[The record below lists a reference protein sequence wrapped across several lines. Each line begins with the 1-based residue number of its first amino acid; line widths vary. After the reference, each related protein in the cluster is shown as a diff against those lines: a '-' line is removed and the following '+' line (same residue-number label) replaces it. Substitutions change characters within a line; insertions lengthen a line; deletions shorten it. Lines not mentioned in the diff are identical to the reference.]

1 MNFKQVPCELVNNNI
16 FFASKCGKIK
26 INDKIKEGSKSNK
39 GAKGYYKTFGYDN
52 KNYYIHQLV
61 FYAHSD
67 LTVEQLQNGR
77 VIFKNFTDDMI
88 DENKLYKNRF
98 EDLLFEPFKIIKK
111 ECTEEIVEMSH
122 PTYGKFHYNKWYDC
136 IRKDIKFTSYQ
147 IMPLNNSIESCTIK
161 NINTNKIL
169 CTKSNNDHDPSIN
182 LVSDKKSHGI
192 LLSHLLLNSVFPN
205 ITINESVDHTD
216 DNPLNHNIINLQ
228 WMSISENS
236 KKGQVKS
243 TAIANSKKTEDKFEV
258 FNLHNESIGKFKMK
272 KDLVEFMIKLMKLN
286 ANVSTVHGHID
297 RALETGGTSYDHKYK
312 HINKIEDKIIT
323 SEDDKEFWKELNINE
338 FTKRYM
344 VSKKGEIKLDG
355 KLIKPYL
362 CRNSKYSQV
371 NINLGDN
378 KHKKYYMHQLVWLA
392 HEGEIPKDK
401 IILHKEGIP
410 LINEKHQR
418 NWLCDLSL
426 DTYTANNIEHHVQKR
441 IDLS

>member
-26 INDKIKEGSKSNK
+26 INDKIKEGSKGNK
-39 GAKGYYKTFGYDN
+39 GAKGYYRTFGYDN

-111 ECTEEIVEMSH
+111 ECTDELIEMTH
-122 PTYGKFHYNKWYDC
+122 PKYGKFYYNKWYDC
-136 IRKDIKFTSYQ
+136 ISKDKKFTSYQ
-147 IMPLNNSIESCTIK
+147 IMPLNNSIESCTIQ

-169 CTKSNNDHDPSIN
+169 CTKSNNDYDPSIN
-182 LVSDKKSHGI
+182 IVYDKKSYGI
-192 LLSHLLLNSVFPN
+192 LLSHLLLNSVFPD

-216 DNPLNHNIINLQ
+216 DNPLNQNIVNLQ

-243 TAIANSKKTEDKFEV
+243 TAIANSKKIEDKFEV
-258 FNLHNESIGKFKMK
+258 FNLQNQSVGKFKMK
-272 KDLVEFMIKLMKLN
+272 KDLVQFMIKQMN
-286 ANVSTVHGHID
+286 STANESTVHGHID
-297 RALETGGTSYDHKYK
+297 RALKTGGFAYSHSYK
-312 HINKIEDKIIT
+312 HINKIEDKTTIIE
-323 SEDDKEFWKELNINE
+323 EDKDFWKELNINE
-338 FTKRYM
+338 FTKKYM
-344 VSKKGEIKLDG
+344 VSKEGEIKLND
-355 KLIKPYL
+355 KLLKPYL
-362 CRNSKYSQV
+362 CRNSAYSQV
-371 NINLGDN
+371 NINLGN
-378 KHKKYYMHQLVWLA
+378 KKYKKYYMHQLVWLS
-392 HEGEIPKDK
+392 HKGEIPEDK
-401 IILHKEGIP
+401 IILHDDEVP
-410 LINEKHQR
+410 LVNKYER

-426 DTYTANNIEHHVQKR
+426 GDHTTNNKKYHFQKR
-441 IDLS
+441 IDL

>member
-26 INDKIKEGSKSNK
+26 INDKIKEGSKGNK
-39 GAKGYYKTFGYDN
+39 GAKGYYRTFGYDN

-111 ECTEEIVEMSH
+111 ECTDELIEMTH
-122 PTYGKFHYNKWYDC
+122 PKYGKFHYNKWYDC
-136 IRKDIKFTSYQ
+136 ISKDKKFTSYQ

-169 CTKSNNDHDPSIN
+169 CTKSNNDYDPSIN
-182 LVSDKKSHGI
+182 IVYDKKSYGI
-192 LLSHLLLNSVFPN
+192 LLSHLLLNSVFPD

-216 DNPLNHNIINLQ
+216 DNPLNQNIVNLQ

-243 TAIANSKKTEDKFEV
+243 TAIANSKKIEDKFEV
-258 FNLHNESIGKFKMK
+258 FNLQNQSVGKFKMK
-272 KDLVEFMIKLMKLN
+272 KDLVQFMIKQMN
-286 ANVSTVHGHID
+286 STANESTVHGHID
-297 RALETGGTSYDHKYK
+297 RALKTGGFAYSHSYK
-312 HINKIEDKIIT
+312 HINKIEDKTTIIE
-323 SEDDKEFWKELNINE
+323 EDKDFWKELNINE
-338 FTKRYM
+338 FTKKYM
-344 VSKKGEIKLDG
+344 VSKEGEIKLND
-355 KLIKPYL
+355 KLLKPYL
-362 CRNSKYSQV
+362 CRNSAYSQV
-371 NINLGDN
+371 NINLGN
-378 KHKKYYMHQLVWLA
+378 KKYKKYYMHQLVWLS
-392 HEGEIPKDK
+392 HKGEIPEDK
-401 IILHKEGIP
+401 IILHDDEVP
-410 LINEKHQR
+410 LVNKYER

-426 DTYTANNIEHHVQKR
+426 GDHTTNNKKYHFQKR
-441 IDLS
+441 IDL